1 MLSELCIR
9 RPVLATVMSIII
21 VIAGLASLKVLPV
34 EQFPD
39 VVPPTVSVVAA
50 YPGASSTVV
59 ADTVAAPLEQAING
73 VDNMMY
79 ISSSSSSNGSMM
91 MSVTFKI
98 GTDADQASINVNNR
112 VQQVLSSLPAEVRTL
127 GVNVQ
132 KRSSNFLQVV
142 SLYSPDNSRDSLFLN
157 NYAALNIIDELKRA
171 EGVGDASS
179 MGGDENYAMRIWLRP
194 DKMAQLKITTTDVA
208 RVISEQNA
216 QFAPGKIG
224 AAPSL
229 GGAPDFTYTITTKGR
244 LSEPEEFGNI
254 MVRSMPDGSAVYLKD
269 IARIELGA
277 YSYDVVSKMD
287 GHPSAAIGIFLSQ
300 GANQV
305 ATADNVKEVL
315 ERVKADFPTGVDY
328 AVPYDTTLFV
338 TNSIS
343 EVVSTLVE
351 AMVLVFLVVYLFLQ
365 NWRATLIPCLAVP
378 VSILGTFAGMLVL
391 GFSINTLTLFGMVL
405 AIGIVVDD
413 AIVVLENVER
423 IMSAERLSAKEASLK
438 AMREV
443 SGALVSIVLVLCAV
457 FIPVAFVGGFS
468 GEMYKQFAI
477 TIAVSVS
484 ISGFVALTLTPA
496 LCSLILKEEHFDAIN
511 SSHKYNNRILKIIS
525 HLRIKFFR
533 RFNIW
538 FDKATHKYSSAVR
551 FFIKR
556 SVTAVLVFG
565 AAIVLA
571 FTFMKMLPSSL
582 APNEDQGVLM
592 AATYLPDG
600 SHISRTSAAMDKL
613 NDIVQKDE
621 NVEHFLSVAGYDML
635 SSSVNSNAAV
645 SFMQLKPWAERKGYE
660 NSSFAINQKLS
671 KQALGLRDAFHL
683 IIDMPPISGM
693 SNTGGVE
700 GYIQSKAGASPEE
713 LGEVVK
719 NYIAALTETQKVVG
733 VSSSYST
740 NVPQIEVL
748 LDREKARAQGVAVN
762 EVFSTLQSTFGA
774 YYVNDFN
781 KFGRTYKV
789 QIQSD
794 SQFRQ
799 TKQDLQNVFVR
810 SMNNEMIPLTSLVN
824 ITEKVGPEV
833 MTRFN
838 IFPAGK
844 VNASPPPG
852 GSTGDTINTME
863 TVAKNVLPEGYD
875 LAWSGTAY
883 QEKISSGSAV
893 QVLAFGLLLV
903 FLILAAQYNRWTLPI
918 AVLMAVPFAIFGA
931 IIFTLAIRLLNLP
944 SYSGL
949 ANDIYFQV
957 ALVTLIGLAAKNA
970 ILIVEFAIQK
980 HNEGESIMQAA
991 ASAAHLRFRPILMTS
1006 MAFIGGVIPLA
1017 LSTGAGANSR
1027 HALGVSVIGG
1037 MLAATFIAIIFIP
1050 SYFNII
1056 MSLFNKDKKEVNND
1070 GAIVVEPEIAITSE
1084 KPIVNNGA
1092 SSEQTSTKNNE
1103 ED

>member
-39 VVPPTVSVVAA
+39 VVPPTVSVVAN

-79 ISSSSSSNGSMM
+79 ISSSSSSNGMMM

-127 GVNVQ
+127 GVNVE

-142 SLYSPDNSRDSLFLN
+142 ALYSPDNSRDSLFLT
-157 NYAALNIIDELKRA
+157 NYAALNVIDELKRA
-171 EGVGDASS
+171 EGVGDAST
-179 MGGDENYAMRIWLRP
+179 MGADEKYAMRIWLRP
-194 DKMAQLKITTTDVA
+194 DKMAQLKITPSDVA
-208 RVISEQNA
+208 RAINEQNA

-224 AAPSL
+224 SAPNL
-229 GGAPDFTYTITTKGR
+229 GDAPDFTYTITTKGR
-244 LSEPEEFGNI
+244 LSEPEEFENI
-254 MVRSMPDGSAVYLKD
+254 MVRSMPDGSAVYIKD
-269 IARIELGA
+269 IARVELGS

-287 GHPSAAIGIFLSQ
+287 GHPSTAIGIFLSQ

-305 ATADNVKEVL
+305 DTAKRVNEVL
-315 ERVKADFPTGVDY
+315 ERVKADFPSGVDY
-328 AVPYDTTLFV
+328 VVPYDTTLFV
-338 TNSIS
+338 TSSIN
-343 EVVSTLVE
+343 EVVHTLIE

-378 VSILGTFAGMLVL
+378 VSILGTFAGMLIL
-391 GFSINTLTLFGMVL
+391 GFSVNTLTLFGMVL

-423 IMSAERLSAKEASLK
+423 IMSSERVSAKEASLK

-457 FIPVAFVGGFS
+457 FVPVAFIGGFS

-496 LCSLILKEEHFDAIN
+496 LCSLLLKEEHFDAVN
-511 SSHKYNNRILKIIS
+511 SSHKYNNRILKVAS
-525 HLRIKFFR
+525 HMRIKFFR
-533 RFNIW
+533 RFNIF
-538 FDKATHKYSSAVR
+538 FDKATHKYSATVR

-556 SVTAVLVFG
+556 ALLSVLVLG
-565 AAIVLA
+565 GVIALA
-571 FTFMKMLPSSL
+571 FSLMKMLPSSL

-592 AATYLPDG
+592 SATYLPDG
-600 SHISRTSAAMDKL
+600 SHITRTTAAMDKL
-613 NDIVQKDE
+613 NTIVQKQD
-621 NVEHFLSVAGYDML
+621 NVEHFLTVAGYDML
-635 SSSVNSNAAV
+635 SSSVNSNAGVA
-645 SFMQLKPWAERKGYE
+645 FMKLKPWDERKGYA
-660 NSSFAINQKLS
+660 NSSFAINREVS
-671 KQALGLRDAFHL
+671 KQAMGLRDAFHL

-700 GYIQSKAGASPEE
+700 AYIQSKAGASPEE
-713 LGEVVK
+713 LGQVIKEYV
-719 NYIAALTETQKVVG
+719 AALTETQKVVG

-740 NVPQIEVL
+740 NVPQIEVE

-789 QIQSD
+789 QIQAD

-799 TKQDLQNVFVR
+799 KKEDLQNIFVR

-824 ITEKVGPEV
+824 IKETVGPEV

-852 GSTGDTINTME
+852 GSTGDTIKTME
-863 TVAKNVLPEGYD
+863 SVAKNILPEGYD

-883 QEKISSGSAV
+883 QEKISSGSSV

-903 FLILAAQYNRWTLPI
+903 FLILSAQYDRWTLPI

-931 IIFTLAIRLLNLP
+931 VVFMLLIRMLNLP

-970 ILIVEFAIQK
+970 ILIVEFAVQK
-980 HNEGESIMQAA
+980 YKEGETIMQAA
-991 ASAAHLRFRPILMTS
+991 ATAAHLRFRPILMTS

-1017 LSTGAGANSR
+1017 LSSGAGASSR
-1027 HALGVSVIGG
+1027 HALGISVIGG

-1050 SYFNII
+1050 SYFNLI
-1056 MSLFNKDKKEVNND
+1056 MGFFNKDGKQEDNLI
-1070 GAIVVEPEIAITSE
+1070 GTSE
-1084 KPIVNNGA
+1084 EALAVEAGQAIETKA
-1092 SSEQTSTKNNE
+1092 SPSEQPSTKNNG